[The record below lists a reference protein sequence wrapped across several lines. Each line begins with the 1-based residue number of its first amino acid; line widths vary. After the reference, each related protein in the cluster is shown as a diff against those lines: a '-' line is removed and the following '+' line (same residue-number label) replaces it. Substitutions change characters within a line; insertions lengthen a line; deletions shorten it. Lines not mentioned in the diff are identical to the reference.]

1 MKFKIKIWQFIISIC
16 AVIFIARASEIFN
29 SINLLLKYLK
39 LFFTNTSATSAAL
52 AQFNF
57 SLADIF
63 ISLVLIIS
71 TPVYI
76 YFKRKNSKILQR
88 GLDFTSGSIL
98 LLLTFFIFAPII
110 SVTNPDFEKDLSV
123 TKLLP
128 PFSKVKT
135 LNLVKEENGSSD
147 RLAQFL
153 KLKNEVIKRSY
164 DENIIFVDSVKNG
177 STVTYYQK
185 ERAFQIDS
193 SKVKYAG
200 RKLFVGKKIF
210 LLGTDELGRD
220 IFSRLVYGARVS
232 LFVGLGAVIITMAFG
247 LMLGFSAGFFGGW
260 IDSSLS
266 RFTDMLLAFPMIFLI
281 ILILALFGNSLISVI
296 AVLGFS
302 GWMSLFKIVRGE
314 VISIK
319 NKEYFITAKMI
330 GLSNYKLL
338 IKEVLPVITASVVV
352 NLVFQYGNV
361 ILAEAALS
369 FLGLGTGGS
378 YPSWG
383 QMIEAGQSYLTSA
396 WWMIFFPG
404 ITLFIT
410 LFTANNLGKEINAYF
425 NPRIK
430 N

>member
-1 MKFKIKIWQFIISIC
+1 MKLKIKIWQFVISIC
-16 AVIFIARASEIFN
+16 AVIFIVRTAEIFN
-29 SINLLLKYLK
+29 SLDLLMKYLK
-39 LFFTNTSATSAAL
+39 LFL
-52 AQFNF
+52 V
-57 SLADIF
+57 DITPAINQLSFPLLDTF
-63 ISLVLIIS
+63 ISSALIIL
-71 TPVYI
+71 TPLYI
-76 YFKRKNSKILQR
+76 YIKRKQSRLLQKELNLTT
-88 GLDFTSGSIL
+88 GTIL

-110 SVTNPDFEKDLSV
+110 SGTNPDFEKDLSV

-128 PFSKVKT
+128 PFSEVKI
-135 LNLVKEENGSSD
+135 LDLVKAEKNSSGQ
-147 RLAQFL
+147 LAEFL
-153 KLKNEVIKRSY
+153 SLKNEVIKRSY
-164 DENIIFVDSVKNG
+164 DENIIFFDSLRSGNV
-177 STVTYYQK
+177 VTYYQNG
-185 ERAFQIDS
+185 RAFQVDS

-200 RKLFVGKKIF
+200 GKPLVEEKIF

-232 LFVGLGAVIITMAFG
+232 LIVGLGAVIITMVLG
-247 LMLGFSAGFFGGW
+247 LALGFIAGFFGGW

-281 ILILALFGNSLISVI
+281 ILILALFGNSILSVI
-296 AVLGFS
+296 IVLGFS

-319 NKEYFITAKMI
+319 NKEYFISAKMI

-338 IKEVLPVITASVVV
+338 INEVLPVITASVVV

-410 LFTANNLGKEINAYF
+410 LFAANNLGREINSYF
-425 NPRIK
+425 NPGIK